1 MRIIYLHKY
10 GWFKRFGIPNRPDI
24 LSRYLC
30 EADCDVMLV
39 GTRSNARSRP
49 GFFGLKDVW
58 SEGRLTNVMLN
69 GPVVDFGFNKLRILS
84 WLIFELQILAQI
96 LMFRRFRPDVIIASS
111 LSVLT
116 MATGVVLK
124 TVLRARL
131 VIEVR
136 DIHPLTMIE
145 LGGFSRKN
153 PAVRLL
159 GAIER
164 WAYSKADLIMSPLEN
179 LDEHVRSLVDEP
191 PPFVWVPMGY
201 DPALVTADASSSAA
215 HIFERIDSLAAKGQF
230 IVGYAGTIGLANDLE
245 RILKIAQNGTIPNL
259 EIFMIGEGPLKKRYV
274 EQYGH
279 LRNVHFF
286 DFVPKD
292 DVPHILARFHLLL
305 GMCHN
310 ASIYRFGVSPN
321 KWIDYAL
328 SGRPF
333 VTNLALPLQVIS
345 EGGNA
350 FVARDSSDMAFEEE
364 MQRIATLPPEELDR
378 MGEKG
383 RSFVLEHRSYRQLAE
398 VFSGQLRAL
407 LSK

>member
-1 MRIIYLHKY
+1 M
-10 GWFKRFGIPNRPDI
+10 NRPDI

-30 EADCDVMLV
+30 EAGSDVMLV
-39 GTRSNARSRP
+39 GSRSNARSQP
-49 GFFGLKDVW
+49 AFFGFKDVW

-69 GPVVDFGFNKLRILS
+69 GPTIAFGFNKLRVLS
-84 WLIFELQILAQI
+84 WLIFELQVLMQI
-96 LMFRRFRPDVIIASS
+96 AMFWRFRPDVIIASS
-111 LSVLT
+111 PSVLT
-116 MATGVVLK
+116 MATGVMLK
-124 TVLRARL
+124 TLLRARL

-136 DIHPLTMIE
+136 DIYPLTIIE

-153 PAVRLL
+153 IAVRFL

-164 WAYSKADLIMSPLEN
+164 WAYLKADMIMSPLEN
-179 LDEHVRSLVDEP
+179 LDEHVRSLVDKP

-201 DPALVTADASSSAA
+201 DPALVTGDASTNAVP
-215 HIFERIDSLAAKGQF
+215 IFERIESLAAKGRF

-245 RILKIAQNGTIPNL
+245 RILKIAQDGSIPNL
-259 EIFMIGEGPLKKRYV
+259 EVFMIGEGPLKNRYV
-274 EQYGH
+274 AEFGH
-279 LRNVHFF
+279 LTNVHFC

-305 GMCHN
+305 GTCHN

-333 VTNLALPLQVIS
+333 VTNLELPLQVIS
-345 EGGNA
+345 DGGNA
-350 FVARDSSDMAFEEE
+350 FVARDSSDAAFQEEIR
-364 MQRIATLPPEELDR
+364 RIATLPPEELDW

-383 RSFVLEHRSYRQLAE
+383 RSFVLQHRSYRHLAE
-398 VFSGQLRAL
+398 VFSGRLRTL
-407 LSK
+407 LSQ